1 MHRSFGALVRVA
13 VVLAS
18 FQVIRPLAAQSPQD
32 LSKADYDRA
41 ARFLGGNLGGLVV
54 GGNVQAR
61 WLSDGRFW
69 YTSTTLTG
77 SEPTVVDP
85 VRRTRTKA
93 TAADT
98 TAGSRSTAVGGIAT
112 RGGGGPRTGGPTG
125 VLSPDGKRAAF
136 IKEWNLWVRDVAT
149 KQERQLTTDGVKN
162 FGYATDNRSEEHT
175 SELQSPC

>member
-18 FQVIRPLAAQSPQD
+18 FQVISPLAAQSPPVV
-32 LSKADYDRA
+32 STADYDRA

-61 WLSDGRFW
+61 WLADGRFL
-69 YTSTTLTG
+69 YSSTTLTG
-77 SEPTVVDP
+77 SEQVVVDP

-98 TAGSRSTAVGGIAT
+98 AAAGSRSTEVGGGIAT
-112 RGGGGPRTGGPTG
+112 RGGGGPRTGGAAG
-125 VLSPDGKRAAF
+125 VLSPSAFVANHAPFPHPAHRTGRAQLRHPALVQRYPYSSCNSHMVAF
-136 IKEWNLWVRDVAT
+136 GTPR
-149 KQERQLTTDGVKN
+149 R
-162 FGYATDNRSEEHT
+162 
-175 SELQSPC
+175 